1 MGDSTQVTLFFGPQ
15 VWFDAELGRKKRTY
29 LIDAVNELDEFRRRI
44 THRHV
49 VPGQD
54 SPEVDEE
61 LPARAIRLVA
71 KSGDYASLQEHAV
84 TNFVGLIQTMSPKHL
99 WLHNPPATI
108 QAQLERAFN
117 VKARTY
123 EYPVVAQATLRAFRD
138 QFGQHV
144 IGQERVGRRVL
155 AALYGLTTPDRLK
168 PVVLMFYGPSGVGK
182 TETAQF
188 VNGLL
193 GGQLFRKQFSMFQ
206 NDKFASYLFGGTHAE
221 PSFAHDLVDR
231 ASGVILIDEFDKAN
245 SIFHSAFYEMFDEG
259 IFEDKNYRVR
269 LGPAIVICTSNYG
282 SEGEIEQALGEA
294 LTSRFDALIQFDAL
308 TDQDLKA
315 ILDRLIT
322 SRYSKLTPAD
332 QVMIDIDD
340 IHAKLHARA
349 GRVGNVR
356 KLGKL
361 VDETLALALVDRAL
375 ASAD

>member
-332 QVMIDIDD
+332 QVMIDIND
-340 IHAKLHARA
+340 IHAKLLARA

>member
-1 MGDSTQVTLFFGPQ
+1 
-15 VWFDAELGRKKRTY
+15 
-29 LIDAVNELDEFRRRI
+29 
-44 THRHV
+44 
-49 VPGQD
+49 
-54 SPEVDEE
+54 
-61 LPARAIRLVA
+61 
-71 KSGDYASLQEHAV
+71 
-84 TNFVGLIQTMSPKHL
+84 MSPKHL

-332 QVMIDIDD
+332 QVMIDIND
-340 IHAKLHARA
+340 IHAKLLARA

>member
-15 VWFDAELGRKKRTY
+15 VWFDGELGRKKRTY
-29 LIDAVNELDEFRRRI
+29 LTDAVNELDESRRRF

-49 VPGQD
+49 VDGQE
-54 SPEVDEE
+54 SPEVGQE
-61 LPARAIRLVA
+61 LPARATRLVA

-108 QAQLERAFN
+108 QAQLERAFV
-117 VKARTY
+117 VKVRTY
-123 EYPVVAQATLRAFRD
+123 DYPVVERATLRAFRD
-138 QFGQHV
+138 RFGEHV

-155 AALYGLTTPDRLK
+155 AALYGLTSPHREK
-168 PVVLMFYGPSGVGK
+168 PVVMMFYGPSGVGK

-188 VNGLL
+188 INGLL

-221 PSFAHDLVDR
+221 PSFAHDLLDR

-245 SIFHSAFYEMFDEG
+245 AIFHSAFYEMFDEG

-269 LGPAIVICTSNYG
+269 IGPAVVICTSNYS
-282 SEGEIEQALGEA
+282 SEGEIEQSLGEA
-294 LTSRFDALIQFDAL
+294 LSSRFDALIQFDPL
-308 TDQDLKA
+308 TLEHMEQ
-315 ILDRLIT
+315 ILGRLVT

-332 QVMIDIDD
+332 QRLIDIHD
-340 IHAKLHARA
+340 IQSKLIAKV
-349 GRVGNVR
+349 GRVRNVR

-361 VDETLALALVDRAL
+361 VDETLALALVDKAL
-375 ASAD
+375 ASAN